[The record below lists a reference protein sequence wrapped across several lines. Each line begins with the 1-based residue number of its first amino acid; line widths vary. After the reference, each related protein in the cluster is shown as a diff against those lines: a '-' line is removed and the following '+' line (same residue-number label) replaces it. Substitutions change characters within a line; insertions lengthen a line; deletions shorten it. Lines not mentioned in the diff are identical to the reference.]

1 MQHPGNEPLDAKK
14 LLLPKFGN
22 LCASNLANAPEP
34 KIFFNTAVYISNI
47 LKQIHYVALYFHE
60 LII

>member
-1 MQHPGNEPLDAKK
+1 MQHPWNEPLNAKK

-34 KIFFNTAVYISNI
+34 KIFFNTAVYISSI
-47 LKQIHYVALYFHE
+47 FKQIHSVALN
-60 LII
+60 L

>member
-1 MQHPGNEPLDAKK
+1 MQNPGNEPLDAKK

-22 LCASNLANAPEP
+22 VCASNLANTPEP

-47 LKQIHYVALYFHE
+47 LKQIHSVDLDLHE